1 MIFHLKN
8 KLEKINCWKYQ
19 GIENNQ
25 FITYDSSKLNFNNQ
39 LNKKAYANNN
49 NNNKNHQEN
58 VKSAQ
63 KNQRLSQHNINNKK
77 TEFAQFDSRVF
88 PSNNNDNR
96 NMPAKHRFIEHKFN
110 NHSPNNRVIVIE
122 DLPPRTKLKKHNS
135 EFASSNNMDQKLVKN
150 SMIDLS
156 QQNTNNNFKLNRKFP
171 TFNNGSMLNSLADY
185 HLNNLDDKMYE

>member
-1 MIFHLKN
+1 MKI
-8 KLEKINCWKYQ
+8 EKINCWKYQ

-58 VKSAQ
+58 VKLAQ
-63 KNQRLSQHNINNKK
+63 KNQRLNQHNNSNKK
-77 TEFAQFDSRVF
+77 AEFSQFDTRVF
-88 PSNNNDNR
+88 SSNNNDNR

-122 DLPPRTKLKKHNS
+122 DQPPRTKLKKHNS
-135 EFASSNNMDQKLVKN
+135 EFASNHNMDQKLVKK

-156 QQNTNNNFKLNRKFP
+156 QQNNNNNTKLNRKFP

-185 HLNNLDDKMYE
+185 NLNNLDDKM